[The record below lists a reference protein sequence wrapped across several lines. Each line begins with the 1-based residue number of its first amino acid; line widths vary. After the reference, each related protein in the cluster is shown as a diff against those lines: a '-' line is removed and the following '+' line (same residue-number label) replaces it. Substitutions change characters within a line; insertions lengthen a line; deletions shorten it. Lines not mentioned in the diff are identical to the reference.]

1 MRFRR
6 EIALILKTRDVKLMK
21 KQPKAKKQ
29 KPDRAPKP
37 AKPAKP
43 AKKAAQKKSA
53 PPKPQ
58 RMTYRDVPSR
68 ARNEIDSL
76 KMSMQPHFMTVEHEA
91 DMPRTTQVMDK
102 VYLQRISFEIAG
114 IRQAIE
120 RMNKQLSRLETELT
134 EMSD

>member
-1 MRFRR
+1 
-6 EIALILKTRDVKLMK
+6 MK
-21 KQPKAKKQ
+21 KQPKAKKH
-29 KPDRAPKP
+29 KP
-37 AKPAKP
+37 AKAAKP
-43 AKKAAQKKSA
+43 AKKQVAKKAAA
-53 PPKPQ
+53 PKPQ